1 MNFVI
6 ISPNFPETYWKFAEA
21 LKKNGFTVLGI
32 GDSPYHEISP
42 QLKSAL
48 TEYYF
53 APKMDDYEVLYKAFA
68 YLSSKYGKIDWV
80 ESNNEY
86 WLTKDAKLR
95 SDFNIVS
102 GVKEEDII
110 AYKSKT
116 AMKDFFKKAKVKVAR
131 YLKTSDVL
139 LAKKFVKKV
148 GYPLF
153 AKPDIGVGANSTY
166 RLNNEVELNNFFLK
180 KDVGDYII
188 EEYIDGTIVSFDGI
202 SNSRHEPVIYVQHL
216 FPIANYD
223 VVTDL
228 LEDYYY
234 SLYKVDDDL
243 YNAGWAV
250 LKAFNVYKR
259 FFHLEFFRLNVDK
272 KGLGRKDDLV
282 ALEVNMR
289 PPGGYT
295 TDMISECLGF
305 SSYQAYADVVAFDE
319 NHQVAS
325 ASPLIVAEVARRD
338 NLKYALSKE
347 EIVSKYQ
354 SAIVL
359 HGRYA
364 PIISVGMGNDYFIAK
379 FKTFKEAKAFKD
391 EVLKHQLTL

>member
-234 SLYKVDDDL
+234 ALYKVDDDL

>member
-53 APKMDDYEVLYKAFA
+53 VPKMDDYEVLYKAFA

-216 FPIANYD
+216 FPVANYD
-223 VVTDL
+223 VVTGL

-272 KGLGRKDDLV
+272 KGLGRKGDLV

>member
-234 SLYKVDDDL
+234 ALYKVDDDL

-272 KGLGRKDDLV
+272 KGLGRKGDLV